1 MPASVIKLSWP
12 GECRTVQRALTM
24 QIRAIFFL
32 VVMLFSG
39 AAAWRLS
46 SMADFQ
52 LFGAL
57 VHRVDTEAP
66 LIALTF
72 DDGPVP
78 GKTEQ
83 ILQILATENVPAT
96 FFLTG
101 QELELHPEL
110 LPKILNAGHQ
120 VGNHSYSHQR
130 LVFKTPAF
138 IAQEIEHTDALLKQ
152 GGAPE
157 PYFFRPPYGKKLV
170 LLPWYLS
177 EQKRLTVTWDLAP
190 ENYPQLSKDPA
201 KLSAFTVQQAKAG
214 SIILLHVMYD
224 SRSNTMKAVPDII
237 RGLKARGFRFV
248 TVQELLRHRP
258 VGY

>member
-1 MPASVIKLSWP
+1 
-12 GECRTVQRALTM
+12 M

-32 VVMLFSG
+32 VVILFSS

-46 SMADFQ
+46 SMAEFQ

-57 VHRVDTEAP
+57 VHRVDTESP

-72 DDGPVP
+72 DDGPTP

-83 ILQILATENVPAT
+83 ILQILAAEQIHAT

-101 QELELHPEL
+101 QELQQHPQL
-110 LPKILNAGHQ
+110 LQKILAAGHQ

-130 LVFKTPAF
+130 MLFKTPGF
-138 IAQEIEHTDALLKQ
+138 IAEEIEKTDILLKE

-157 PYFFRPPYGKKLV
+157 PYFFRPPFGKKLL

-177 EQKRLTVTWDLAP
+177 ENKRLTVTWDLAP
-190 ENYPQLSKDPA
+190 ENYSQLMQDPA
-201 KLSAFTVQQAKAG
+201 KLTAFTVQQAKAG

-237 RGLKARGFRFV
+237 RGLKQRGFQFV
-248 TVQELLRHRP
+248 TVQELLKLQP
-258 VGY
+258 QGYWLRGFTKASTAVFGLS

>member
-1 MPASVIKLSWP
+1 
-12 GECRTVQRALTM
+12 M

-32 VVMLFSG
+32 VVILFSS

-46 SMADFQ
+46 SMAEFQ

-57 VHRVDTEAP
+57 VHRVDTESP

-72 DDGPVP
+72 DDGPTP

-83 ILQILATENVPAT
+83 ILQILAAEQIHAT

-101 QELELHPEL
+101 QELQQHPQL
-110 LPKILNAGHQ
+110 LQKILAAGHQ

-130 LVFKTPAF
+130 MLFKTPGF
-138 IAQEIEHTDALLKQ
+138 IAEEIEKTDILLKE

-157 PYFFRPPYGKKLV
+157 PYFFRPPFGKKLL

-177 EQKRLTVTWDLAP
+177 ENKRLTVTWDLAP
-190 ENYPQLSKDPA
+190 ENYSQLMQDPA
-201 KLSAFTVQQAKAG
+201 KLTAFTVQQAKAG

-237 RGLKARGFRFV
+237 RGLKQRGFQFV
-248 TVQELLRHRP
+248 TVQELLKLQP
-258 VGY
+258 QGY

>member
-1 MPASVIKLSWP
+1 
-12 GECRTVQRALTM
+12 M

-32 VVMLFSG
+32 VIILFSG

-46 SMADFQ
+46 SMPDFQ
-52 LFGAL
+52 FFGAL
-57 VHRVDTEAP
+57 VHRVDTDKP

-72 DDGPVP
+72 DDGPTP

-83 ILQILATENVPAT
+83 ILQILASEQIKAT

-101 QELELHPEL
+101 RELQQNPL
-110 LPKILNAGHQ
+110 LLQKILAAGHQ

-130 LVFKTPAF
+130 LLFKTPGF
-138 IAQEIEHTDALLKQ
+138 IAEEIEKTDALLKE

-157 PYFFRPPYGKKLV
+157 PYYFRPPYGKKLF

-177 EQKRLTVTWDLAP
+177 ENKRLTVTWDLAP
-190 ENYPQLSKDPA
+190 ENYSQLTQDPA
-201 KLSAFTVQQAKAG
+201 KLSAFTVQQAKSG

-224 SRSNTMKAVPDII
+224 SRSNTMAAVPEII
-237 RGLKARGFRFV
+237 RGLKQRGFQFV
-248 TVQELLRHRP
+248 TVQELLKHQP
-258 VGY
+258 QGY

>member
-1 MPASVIKLSWP
+1 
-12 GECRTVQRALTM
+12 M

-32 VVMLFSG
+32 VVILFSS

-46 SMADFQ
+46 SMPDFQ
-52 LFGAL
+52 FFGAL
-57 VHRVDTEAP
+57 VHRVDTDQP

-72 DDGPVP
+72 DDGPTP
-78 GKTEQ
+78 DKTEQ
-83 ILQILATENVPAT
+83 ILQILASEQIKAT

-101 QELELHPEL
+101 RELQQHPL
-110 LPKILNAGHQ
+110 LLQKILAAGHQ

-130 LVFKTPAF
+130 LLFKTPGF
-138 IAQEIEHTDALLKQ
+138 IAEEIEKTDALLKE

-157 PYFFRPPYGKKLV
+157 PYYFRPPYGKKLF

-177 EQKRLTVTWDLAP
+177 ENKRLTITWDLAP
-190 ENYPQLSKDPA
+190 ENYSQLTQDPA

-224 SRSNTMKAVPDII
+224 SRSNTMAAVPEII
-237 RGLKARGFRFV
+237 RGLKQRGFQFV
-248 TVQELLRHRP
+248 TVQELLKHQP
-258 VGY
+258 QGY

>member
-1 MPASVIKLSWP
+1 
-12 GECRTVQRALTM
+12 M

-32 VVMLFSG
+32 VVILFSS

-52 LFGAL
+52 FFGAL
-57 VHRVDTEAP
+57 VHRVDTNKP

-72 DDGPVP
+72 DDGPAP

-83 ILQILATENVPAT
+83 ILQILASEQIKAT

-101 QELELHPEL
+101 RELKQHPL
-110 LPKILNAGHQ
+110 LLQKILAAGHQ

-130 LVFKTPAF
+130 MLFKTPGF
-138 IAQEIEHTDALLKQ
+138 IAEEIEKTDMLLKE

-157 PYFFRPPYGKKLV
+157 PYYFRPPYGKKLL

-177 EQKRLTVTWDLAP
+177 ENKRLTVTWDLAP
-190 ENYPQLSKDPA
+190 ENYSQLTQDPA
-201 KLSAFTVQQAKAG
+201 KLTAFTVQQAKAG

-224 SRSNTMKAVPDII
+224 SRSNTMAAVPDII
-237 RGLKARGFRFV
+237 RGLKQRGFQFV
-248 TVQELLRHRP
+248 TVQELLKFQP
-258 VGY
+258 QGY